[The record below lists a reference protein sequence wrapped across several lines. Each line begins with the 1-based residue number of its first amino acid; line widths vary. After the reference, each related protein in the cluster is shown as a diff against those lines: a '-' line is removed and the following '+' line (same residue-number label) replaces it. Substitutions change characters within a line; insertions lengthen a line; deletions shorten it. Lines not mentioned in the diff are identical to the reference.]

1 MRVVSD
7 CQSRLSVSVS
17 MDMDAWCKHMNM
29 NMNMNRHELLRRV
42 ASVWLHGY
50 WHHAARLELHR
61 PSYPVPTLK
70 CWRRTSGGSSG
81 ARSRSRRSGCN
92 RQRQQVCHHR
102 RLSAIVPSG
111 QVIPAHSSFGSGV
124 GSGESGS
131 GVGVGV
137 GSVSGSGSGEG
148 VGVGSVSGSGSG
160 EGVGVTPGPPNA
172 PHDTKQQRRVSQL
185 STWRLHPPTPA
196 GLPSVPSGHGV
207 PAHA

>member
-92 RQRQQVCHHR
+92 RQRRQVCHQFHLGRSYLHTR
-102 RLSAIVPSG
+102 RSDLASGLANLGPVLASASDPCR
-111 QVIPAHSSFGSGV
+111 
-124 GSGESGS
+124 
-131 GVGVGV
+131 
-137 GSVSGSGSGEG
+137 
-148 VGVGSVSGSGSG
+148 
-160 EGVGVTPGPPNA
+160 
-172 PHDTKQQRRVSQL
+172 DL
-185 STWRLHPPTPA
+185 
-196 GLPSVPSGHGV
+196 GLERASASDPCRDLGLETG
-207 PAHA
+207 